1 MKKYFLLL
9 GTIMI
14 LFMAHPMEAFAL
26 GDAATLWVSDNNFV
40 WAGEVKQTVASD
52 GKGGT
57 AVYNVQNNTLTLNN
71 YCPNGDDGP
80 GIQISGMGNDF
91 QIILKG
97 VNKLSSNKSE
107 AIWGTD
113 NSFILNGP
121 GKLITNAGIT
131 TPAETDYKLII
142 KNCQLEITSPNGGI
156 LCGTLE
162 IQNADITVL
171 SKAQLL
177 RYFGIEAESLIVKNA
192 NITTSIISPGHLS
205 LLVNRDKDD
214 GTIVSESEKI
224 ILLGNEKIVDENN
237 NLLHTEEFSYNS
249 KMWYVFTSKTHEEF
263 LADKQNS
270 IAKTVRIVSDER
282 SAITNQVKEVIRL
295 IDAIGTV
302 TQNSGAAISQAK
314 TAYLALTEYQKEMV
328 YNYSAL
334 TEADKKYQEINQAAA
349 DKVIALIEKIGNV
362 TTKSRNAIELAEQE
376 YAKLTDEQKAKVNNY
391 GALSQAKAQYITIFQ
406 NEKVKEDKENTST
419 QKVSV
424 KKAVFRKVTS
434 KKKKK
439 ATLTWK
445 ADKKCTGYQIQ
456 YSTDKKF
463 KKKVVAKYVKSYKK
477 TSITI
482 KNLKSKTKYYF
493 RIREYKTVNGKKY
506 FGKWSSIKKCSIK

>member
-1 MKKYFLLL
+1 
-9 GTIMI
+9 
-14 LFMAHPMEAFAL
+14 
-26 GDAATLWVSDNNFV
+26 
-40 WAGEVKQTVASD
+40 
-52 GKGGT
+52 
-57 AVYNVQNNTLTLNN
+57 
-71 YCPNGDDGP
+71 
-80 GIQISGMGNDF
+80 
-91 QIILKG
+91 
-97 VNKLSSNKSE
+97 
-107 AIWGTD
+107 
-113 NSFILNGP
+113 
-121 GKLITNAGIT
+121 
-131 TPAETDYKLII
+131 
-142 KNCQLEITSPNGGI
+142 
-156 LCGTLE
+156 
-162 IQNADITVL
+162 
-171 SKAQLL
+171 
-177 RYFGIEAESLIVKNA
+177 
-192 NITTSIISPGHLS
+192 
-205 LLVNRDKDD
+205 
-214 GTIVSESEKI
+214 
-224 ILLGNEKIVDENN
+224 
-237 NLLHTEEFSYNS
+237 
-249 KMWYVFTSKTHEEF
+249 
-263 LADKQNS
+263 
-270 IAKTVRIVSDER
+270 
-282 SAITNQVKEVIRL
+282 
-295 IDAIGTV
+295 
-302 TQNSGAAISQAK
+302 
-314 TAYLALTEYQKEMV
+314 MV